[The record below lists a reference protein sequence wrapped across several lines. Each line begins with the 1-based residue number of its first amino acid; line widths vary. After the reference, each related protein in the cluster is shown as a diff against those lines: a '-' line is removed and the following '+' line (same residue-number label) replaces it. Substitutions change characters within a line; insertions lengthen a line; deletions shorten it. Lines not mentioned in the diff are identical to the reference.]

1 VTDPLAT
8 RQRYEAALD
17 ALITQI
23 QQDATIVAG
32 ILLGSLS
39 HDVVW
44 EKSDI
49 DLLLITQEGRLRNE
63 SLCLV
68 EDDINIHTYL
78 RTRSEFKRVLEGAT
92 QSSFMHSL
100 LMKGRILFSR
110 DETLAELFANREAI
124 GSYDREVQ
132 LLRTTIPLLPTLTK
146 AEKWLRVRQ
155 DTDYCFYWL
164 LKAVD
169 YLASIETVRHGEV
182 TGREVIQQALQLNPA
197 LFCALYT
204 DLIRDPKTPERLGE
218 ALETIRQYLRE
229 HAALLFRPIF
239 AFLEEAQGVRS
250 ATEIAHH
257 FRNQMNLGDV
267 DSVCEW
273 LADEDFLQKLAV
285 PVRLTEK
292 SRVDLQEAAYYYA
305 GV

>member
-1 VTDPLAT
+1 MPDLTAT
-8 RQRYEAALD
+8 QQRYEAALEK
-17 ALITQI
+17 LTTQI
-23 QQDATIVAG
+23 QKDATIVAA

-49 DLLLITQEGRLRNE
+49 DLMLITQEGRLRNE
-63 SLCLV
+63 SLCLI

-110 DETLAELFANREAI
+110 DETLAELFAKRESI
-124 GSYDREVQ
+124 GTYDREVQ

-146 AEKWLRVRQ
+146 AEKWLYVRQ
-155 DTDYCFYWL
+155 DTDYCFYWV

-182 TGREVIQQALQLNPA
+182 TGREVIQQALQLNPS
-197 LFCALYT
+197 LFHVLYT
-204 DLIRDPKTPERLGE
+204 DLIREPKTPERLAE

-229 HAALLFRPIF
+229 HAALLFRPVF
-239 AFLEEAQGVRS
+239 AFLEEAQGARS
-250 ATEIAHH
+250 ATEINHH
-257 FRNQMNLGDV
+257 FRNQRNLSDV

-273 LADEDFLQKLAV
+273 LAEENLLQKLAV

-292 SRVDLQEAAYYYA
+292 SRIDVQEAAYYYT